1 MKIKEII
8 TNDPEL
14 SLKKQMNL
22 MYDGL
27 WFLWQEQKTLIIE
40 SDQDLNEQEKSY
52 LLSLS
57 LSRWLRWDLTD
68 QQKLDLRGLENSNNP
83 ILSLARSL
91 VDEFI
96 HDIWILIWADI
107 REKLI
112 VAKYLSFSDQLPQQS
127 IHSSEI
133 AEILN

>member
-27 WFLWQEQKTLIIE
+27 WFLWQEQKTSIIE
-40 SDQDLNEQEKSY
+40 SDQGLNEQEQSY

-57 LSRWLRWDLTD
+57 LSRWLTWDLTD
-68 QQKLDLRGLENSNNP
+68 QQKLDLRDLENPNNS